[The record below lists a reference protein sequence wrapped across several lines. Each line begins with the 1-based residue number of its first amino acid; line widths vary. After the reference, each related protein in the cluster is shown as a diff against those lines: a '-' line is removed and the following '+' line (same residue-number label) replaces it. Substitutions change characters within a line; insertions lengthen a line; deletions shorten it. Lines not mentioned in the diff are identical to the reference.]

1 MKARIMIILV
11 LAVNFGYAK
20 VYDDWGN
27 KPAEAIPLKASYL
40 LEKLPAGYISDI
52 YQPVEKIGATAFI
65 KQGILKEVIYKKES
79 DKFIKISQKTYKEG
93 DSFFVDPSQYRKDVV
108 VKGSPEVQVI
118 VTRYD

>member
-1 MKARIMIILV
+1 M
-11 LAVNFGYAK
+11 
-20 VYDDWGN
+20 
-27 KPAEAIPLKASYL
+27 
-40 LEKLPAGYISDI
+40 EKLPAGYISDI
-52 YQPVEKIGATAFI
+52 YQPVEKIGAPAFI

>member
-27 KPAEAIPLKASYL
+27 KPAEAIPLKTSYL
-40 LEKLPAGYISDI
+40 LEKLPTGYISDI
-52 YQPVEKIGATAFI
+52 YQPVEKVGATAFI
-65 KQGILKEVIYKKES
+65 KQGVLKEIVYKKES
-79 DKFIKISQKTYKEG
+79 DKFIKIGQKIYKEG
-93 DSFFVDPSQYRKDVV
+93 DYFFVNPSQYRKDVV
-108 VKGSPEVQVI
+108 VRGSPEVQVI